1 MIVYQRRKQKHG
13 LLGKGKGGLWAMKI
27 QQTAMIWKNG
37 MIWPDLSS
45 TLRSKNP
52 EDAWIPNNSTAY
64 VTQRSASDHKRD
76 LCWPV
81 GKRQQRKIARRLTP
95 ACSPNTHPNKFIC
108 IMYYFVVLADDFRYH
123 HFFASGSSHFAA
135 RQKLMRMPFK
145 AGAWFP
151 CHVTCSF
158 LWLVT
163 VTTS

>member
-1 MIVYQRRKQKHG
+1 MIVYQRRNQKHG

-37 MIWPDLSS
+37 MICPDLSP

-108 IMYYFVVLADDFRYH
+108 IMVVLADDFIPSL
-123 HFFASGSSHFAA
+123 FCLWKLTSCCSSKTHEDALQS
-135 RQKLMRMPFK
+135 RSLIPL
-145 AGAWFP
+145 P
-151 CHVTCSF
+151 CSF